1 MSSIQI
7 LEKAIEVQT
16 AKAKDYGED
25 RERYFPFGHVSY
37 LTMLI
42 IKVERLKELMG
53 RQAVHES
60 AMDSVVDLINYAS
73 FYGDYLQ
80 RMEEL
85 DDEQL
90 ADGLPEPSLEGVVP
104 GSFEE
109 WTERFNAI
117 DIWGDPID

>member
-1 MSSIQI
+1 MSSIDI
-7 LEKAIEVQT
+7 LQQAIDVQQ
-16 AKAKDYGED
+16 AKAKDYGTD
-25 RERYFPFGHVSY
+25 RERYFPYGHVSY

-80 RMEEL
+80 RMEGL
-85 DDEQL
+85 DEQL
-90 ADGLPEPSLEGVVP
+90 GDGLPGPDDSDPVR
-104 GSFEE
+104 GSDEDWE
-109 WTERFNAI
+109 ERFHKI
-117 DIWGDPID
+117 DIWGQPID